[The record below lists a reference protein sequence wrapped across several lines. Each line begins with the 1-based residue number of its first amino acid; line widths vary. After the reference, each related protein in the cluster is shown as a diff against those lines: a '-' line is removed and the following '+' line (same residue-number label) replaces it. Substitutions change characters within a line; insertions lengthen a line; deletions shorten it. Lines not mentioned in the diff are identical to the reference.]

1 MTCCRMEHALCPT
14 SALYELYHSQER
26 DLKAEANTPLTS
38 SDFTISWCSWKVYT
52 TLAGSSRRKLRR
64 MGAALMWAHVTIT
77 ALLLQVA
84 TRLCLAAS
92 FFPLSFAKERPQ
104 RGTRLERNGGP
115 HFILVSLAFAGAFR
129 LYTTRIHFSALKIAH
144 TSHAHPQFGRS
155 SHRGGPSTRNA
166 SGVRLR

>member
-1 MTCCRMEHALCPT
+1 MEHALCPT
-14 SALYELYHSQER
+14 SALCEVYHSQKR
-26 DLKAEANTPLTS
+26 DLKAEANSLITS
-38 SDFTISWCSWKVYT
+38 SVFTTPCCSWKVYT

-64 MGAALMWAHVTIT
+64 MGAALMWAHATIA

-104 RGTRLERNGGP
+104 RGIRLERNGGP
-115 HFILVSLAFAGAFR
+115 HFILVSLAFTGTFR
-129 LYTTRIHFSALKIAH
+129 LHTIRIHFSALKIAH
-144 TSHAHPQFGRS
+144 RSQAHPQFGRS